1 MSLLISAAHKKEK
14 VKTLKKDSKAYD
26 KLVEEDEQC
35 KQQLSSCE
43 QRDVHARQVSCSC
56 STMAYQTMCH
66 KYSMQAL
73 SYKVKEYHVFVLVYC
88 TNKVIC

>member
-1 MSLLISAAHKKEK
+1 MVTAAQKKEK

-43 QRDVHARQVSCSC
+43 QRDVHARQVSCSR
-56 STMAYQTMCH
+56 STTTYM
-66 KYSMQAL
+66 SQAQYANTFL
-73 SYKVKEYHVFVLVYC
+73 
-88 TNKVIC
+88 